1 MKNIQRT
8 RSAGFLRAVASLQAD
23 NIRRHSFFIPN
34 IVLIICT
41 LLTAIPQQ
49 NVQNT
54 PKIVFNG
61 TNPFY
66 SFVQNLPFLG
76 EFYPFW
82 GSANMTHIPKTL
94 ICSLSIDFQR
104 AVAEPLGQRGEHGQ
118 TLPGMVLFDTL
129 E

>member
-1 MKNIQRT
+1 M
-8 RSAGFLRAVASLQAD
+8 
-23 NIRRHSFFIPN
+23 RRHDACNSGFIN
-34 IVLIICT
+34 KGT
-41 LLTAIPQQ
+41 LPSCQ
-49 NVQNT
+49 
-54 PKIVFNG
+54 IVFNG

-104 AVAEPLGQRGEHGQ
+104 AVAEPL
-118 TLPGMVLFDTL
+118 
-129 E
+129 